1 MRNLPLG
8 SFRAS
13 RAIRTIGVI
22 DGPNMSQLGKR
33 NAKKYGTIGR
43 DDFNAQLREW
53 ADGLGA
59 ELVLLVSNH
68 DGEILEFIHANA
80 DVVDGWIVNPAGWQI
95 YAEPVR
101 HALEMTGKPNA
112 ETHFANT
119 VTHFAHAQPHVR
131 VESGLTGT
139 ALSLTMGLR
148 QYSYLTSLIGLLN
161 VIDAQQEPASA

>member
-1 MRNLPLG
+1 MRDIDLAA
-8 SFRAS
+8 FRS
-13 RAIRTIGVI
+13 STTRRTIGII
-22 DGPNMSQLGKR
+22 DGPNMSQLGRR
-33 NAKKYGTIGR
+33 NASKYGTVTR
-43 DDFNAQLREW
+43 HDFDELLHRW
-53 ADGLGA
+53 ADALGA
-59 ELVLLVSNH
+59 DVVLLVSNH
-68 DGEILEFIHANA
+68 DGEILEFIHDNA

-148 QYSYLTSLIGLLN
+148 QYSYLASLIGLLN
-161 VIDAQQEPASA
+161 VIDDAA